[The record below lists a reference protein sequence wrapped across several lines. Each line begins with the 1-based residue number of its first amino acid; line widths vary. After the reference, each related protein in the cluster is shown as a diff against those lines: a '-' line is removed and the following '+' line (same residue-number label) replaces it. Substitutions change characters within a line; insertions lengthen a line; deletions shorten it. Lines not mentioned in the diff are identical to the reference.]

1 MKLSPV
7 VASVVLFTPVT
18 VSSGWLLGPS
28 VFGLYDPFA
37 LTRTAS
43 PSDLM
48 RSQQNLLDN
57 MGFQRT
63 TPSFDVQSDDSQ
75 FKVLVKVPDVKT
87 DDIHINLDKEKSML
101 HISGKTEK
109 KEDNYSFKSSF
120 SHSMYVDP
128 TVHIDDLKADLKE
141 GVLTISAPKDA
152 KPLLEQTV
160 QRIPITHAE
169 ETSTPEKVEAEPE
182 EVPIEK

>member
-7 VASVVLFTPVT
+7 VTSAILLTPVT

-28 VFGLYDPFA
+28 VLGLYDPFT
-37 LTRTAS
+37 LTGTS
-43 PSDLM
+43 PSDLI
-48 RSQQNLLDN
+48 RKQQNLLDH

-63 TPSFDVQSDDSQ
+63 SPSFNVQSDDSQ

-87 DDIHINLDKEKSML
+87 DDIHIKLDKEKSML

-109 KEDNYSFKSSF
+109 VDDSYSFKSTF

-128 TVHIDDLKADLKE
+128 TVHVDDLKADLKD
-141 GVLTISAPKDA
+141 GMLTISAPRDMKQ
-152 KPLLEQTV
+152 LEQSV
-160 QRIPITHAE
+160 QRIPITQAK
-169 ETSTPEKVEAEPE
+169 ETSTPEKVDAMPE
-182 EVPIEK
+182 EVLIESD